1 MADGSKIFSR
11 AALDKLRSPDRLDM
25 LLPITT
31 PIGWMSLVAV
41 GLLLISVILWSI
53 FGSFTVR
60 ADGKGMILDS
70 GGVTAVTHVAGGKIA
85 HVYVR
90 KGATISKGDLIAQLE
105 QPQQSA
111 DTNMAQYGPQLAS
124 SMKDTADRVYQYKAK
139 LYQQGVSRDVISD
152 YDGIVEDVMIR
163 KGSVISSGTPLCS
176 VRLTKKRSD
185 LTGVMYVPVDKG
197 KRIEPGQ
204 TIQLVP
210 NGVDVQESGSVFDC
224 RYAVRSSRP
233 EIPAQP
239 FRVTFTVGD
248 RLLAETNGEIPAS
261 GAGLLDLGGGGFR
274 IPETCTG
281 NAKIVF
287 ELPESG
293 IRNTWELTVLPP
305 AKPVTAEIVT
315 VRSFTEAEPHLQRG
329 EAVLL
334 IPAQITEKI
343 RGFYCTDFWN
353 YPMFRSI
360 SESVGRQVPVG
371 TMGLC
376 IDRTHPVAKALFSD
390 DYSTPQW
397 YSIVTHADCAVLDEA
412 PAGFRPK
419 VQMIDNVERNHRLG
433 LLFET
438 AVGGGRL
445 FVCTARLTECP
456 DDLCMN
462 RLHRAIAA
470 YMQSDAFAPAE
481 TLSADLLRKLF
492 C

>member
-90 KGATISKGDLIAQLE
+90 KGSTIQKGDLIAELE

-210 NGVDVQESGSVFDC
+210 NGVDVQESGSLIGVV
-224 RYAVRSSRP
+224 RTVSNYPVPLQSIQEKVSNPELAKWLLSSGQGAVV
-233 EIPAQP
+233 EI
-239 FRVTFTVGD
+239 TFVLVKDENNPSGYLWTSFVG
-248 RLLAETNGEIPAS
+248 EH
-261 GAGLLDLGGGGFR
+261 
-274 IPETCTG
+274 
-281 NAKIVF
+281 
-287 ELPESG
+287 
-293 IRNTWELTVLPP
+293 
-305 AKPVTAEIVT
+305 KPVTAG
-315 VRSFTEAEPHLQRG
+315 SFCTGSVIIERRPP
-329 EAVLL
+329 
-334 IPAQITEKI
+334 IEKV
-343 RGFYCTDFWN
+343 FYK
-353 YPMFRSI
+353 I
-360 SESVGRQVPVG
+360 S
-371 TMGLC
+371 
-376 IDRTHPVAKALFSD
+376 
-390 DYSTPQW
+390 QW
-397 YSIVTHADCAVLDEA
+397 L
-412 PAGFRPK
+412 
-419 VQMIDNVERNHRLG
+419 RNR
-433 LLFET
+433 
-438 AVGGGRL
+438 
-445 FVCTARLTECP
+445 
-456 DDLCMN
+456 
-462 RLHRAIAA
+462 
-470 YMQSDAFAPAE
+470 
-481 TLSADLLRKLF
+481 
-492 C
+492 

>member
-25 LLPITT
+25 LLPRTT

-210 NGVDVQESGSVFDC
+210 NGVDVQESGSLIGVV
-224 RYAVRSSRP
+224 RTVSNYPVPLQSIQEKVSNPELAKWLLSSGQGAVV
-233 EIPAQP
+233 E
-239 FRVTFTVGD
+239 VTFVLVKDENNSSGYLWTSFVG
-248 RLLAETNGEIPAS
+248 EH
-261 GAGLLDLGGGGFR
+261 
-274 IPETCTG
+274 
-281 NAKIVF
+281 
-287 ELPESG
+287 
-293 IRNTWELTVLPP
+293 
-305 AKPVTAEIVT
+305 KPVTAG
-315 VRSFTEAEPHLQRG
+315 SFCTGSVIIERRPP
-329 EAVLL
+329 
-334 IPAQITEKI
+334 IEKV
-343 RGFYCTDFWN
+343 FYK
-353 YPMFRSI
+353 I
-360 SESVGRQVPVG
+360 S
-371 TMGLC
+371 
-376 IDRTHPVAKALFSD
+376 
-390 DYSTPQW
+390 QW
-397 YSIVTHADCAVLDEA
+397 L
-412 PAGFRPK
+412 
-419 VQMIDNVERNHRLG
+419 RNR
-433 LLFET
+433 
-438 AVGGGRL
+438 
-445 FVCTARLTECP
+445 
-456 DDLCMN
+456 
-462 RLHRAIAA
+462 
-470 YMQSDAFAPAE
+470 
-481 TLSADLLRKLF
+481 
-492 C
+492 

>member
-210 NGVDVQESGSVFDC
+210 NGVDVQESGSLIGVV
-224 RYAVRSSRP
+224 RTVSNYPVPLQSIQEKVSNPELAKWLLSSGQGAVV
-233 EIPAQP
+233 EI
-239 FRVTFTVGD
+239 TFVLVKDENNPSGYLWTSFVG
-248 RLLAETNGEIPAS
+248 EH
-261 GAGLLDLGGGGFR
+261 
-274 IPETCTG
+274 
-281 NAKIVF
+281 
-287 ELPESG
+287 
-293 IRNTWELTVLPP
+293 
-305 AKPVTAEIVT
+305 KPVTAG
-315 VRSFTEAEPHLQRG
+315 SFCTGSVIIERRPP
-329 EAVLL
+329 
-334 IPAQITEKI
+334 IEKV
-343 RGFYCTDFWN
+343 FYK
-353 YPMFRSI
+353 I
-360 SESVGRQVPVG
+360 S
-371 TMGLC
+371 
-376 IDRTHPVAKALFSD
+376 
-390 DYSTPQW
+390 QW
-397 YSIVTHADCAVLDEA
+397 L
-412 PAGFRPK
+412 
-419 VQMIDNVERNHRLG
+419 RNR
-433 LLFET
+433 
-438 AVGGGRL
+438 
-445 FVCTARLTECP
+445 
-456 DDLCMN
+456 
-462 RLHRAIAA
+462 
-470 YMQSDAFAPAE
+470 
-481 TLSADLLRKLF
+481 
-492 C
+492 

>member
-1 MADGSKIFSR
+1 MADRSKIFSR

-210 NGVDVQESGSVFDC
+210 NGVDVQESGSLIGVV
-224 RYAVRSSRP
+224 RTVSNYPVPLQSIQEKVSNPELAKWLLSSGQGAVV
-233 EIPAQP
+233 EI
-239 FRVTFTVGD
+239 TFVLVKDENNPSGYLWTSFVG
-248 RLLAETNGEIPAS
+248 EH
-261 GAGLLDLGGGGFR
+261 
-274 IPETCTG
+274 
-281 NAKIVF
+281 
-287 ELPESG
+287 
-293 IRNTWELTVLPP
+293 
-305 AKPVTAEIVT
+305 KPVTAG
-315 VRSFTEAEPHLQRG
+315 SFCTGSVIIERRPP
-329 EAVLL
+329 
-334 IPAQITEKI
+334 IEKV
-343 RGFYCTDFWN
+343 FYK
-353 YPMFRSI
+353 I
-360 SESVGRQVPVG
+360 S
-371 TMGLC
+371 
-376 IDRTHPVAKALFSD
+376 
-390 DYSTPQW
+390 QW
-397 YSIVTHADCAVLDEA
+397 L
-412 PAGFRPK
+412 
-419 VQMIDNVERNHRLG
+419 RNR
-433 LLFET
+433 
-438 AVGGGRL
+438 
-445 FVCTARLTECP
+445 
-456 DDLCMN
+456 
-462 RLHRAIAA
+462 
-470 YMQSDAFAPAE
+470 
-481 TLSADLLRKLF
+481 
-492 C
+492 

>member
-41 GLLLISVILWSI
+41 GLLLISVILWSR

-111 DTNMAQYGPQLAS
+111 DTNMAQYGPQLAL

-210 NGVDVQESGSVFDC
+210 NGVDVRESGSLIGVV
-224 RYAVRSSRP
+224 RTVSNYPVPLQSIQEKVSNPELAKWLLSSGQGAVV
-233 EIPAQP
+233 EI
-239 FRVTFTVGD
+239 TFVLVKDENNPSGYLWTSFVG
-248 RLLAETNGEIPAS
+248 EH
-261 GAGLLDLGGGGFR
+261 
-274 IPETCTG
+274 
-281 NAKIVF
+281 
-287 ELPESG
+287 
-293 IRNTWELTVLPP
+293 
-305 AKPVTAEIVT
+305 KPVTAG
-315 VRSFTEAEPHLQRG
+315 SFCTGSVIIERRPP
-329 EAVLL
+329 
-334 IPAQITEKI
+334 IEKV
-343 RGFYCTDFWN
+343 FYK
-353 YPMFRSI
+353 I
-360 SESVGRQVPVG
+360 S
-371 TMGLC
+371 
-376 IDRTHPVAKALFSD
+376 
-390 DYSTPQW
+390 QW
-397 YSIVTHADCAVLDEA
+397 L
-412 PAGFRPK
+412 
-419 VQMIDNVERNHRLG
+419 RNR
-433 LLFET
+433 
-438 AVGGGRL
+438 
-445 FVCTARLTECP
+445 
-456 DDLCMN
+456 
-462 RLHRAIAA
+462 
-470 YMQSDAFAPAE
+470 
-481 TLSADLLRKLF
+481 
-492 C
+492 